1 MNNDN
6 NITSGFVEEDIS
18 LNDIGNISNI
28 VEFYSSNSGVS
39 RLLQGKRYGKLCVI
53 KALKKSY
60 CGDTFSEQLLRKEFA
75 IGYQLSHPHICR
87 TEGWEHFPNLGNC
100 ILMEYIDGI
109 SLHECI
115 EQKRLTKQLAYKWI
129 NELCQ
134 ALDYLHSKQIVHRD
148 LKPENI
154 LVTHNGSNIK
164 LIDFGLSDQ
173 DDFDVLKAPAGTR
186 YYLAP
191 EMLSE
196 KGKVDLRADIY
207 SLGVIIGEMAT
218 ILSDK
223 KLAAISRK
231 CTKTLPEKRYASA
244 LQVIEALNNRSY
256 SIMSWVWIATV
267 VTIVLCGY
275 FYFST
280 YKNTNSFQLP
290 IYTNIFINERCMDLL
305 RMKRIQLEQQN
316 VSSVEDSL
324 QLISELKK
332 CMEEVYPLPKQQQ
345 TESYKRQW
353 EYLLQEVENI
363 YSSTML
369 ENNPQ

>member
-1 MNNDN
+1 MKED

-60 CGDTFSEQLLRKEFA
+60 SGDTFSEQLLRKEFA

-134 ALDYLHSKQIVHRD
+134 ALDYLHSKQIIHRD

-154 LVTHNGSNIK
+154 LVTHNGNNIK

-196 KGKVDLRADIY
+196 GGKVDLRADIY

-218 ILSDK
+218 TLDDK

-231 CTKTLPEKRYASA
+231 CTKALPENRYSSA
-244 LQVIEALNNRSY
+244 LQIIDALNNRSY
-256 SIMSWVWIATV
+256 PMTSWVWIAA
-267 VTIVLCGY
+267 IVLIVLSGY

-324 QLISELKK
+324 QLISDLKK

>member
-1 MNNDN
+1 MKED

-60 CGDTFSEQLLRKEFA
+60 SGDTFSEQLLRKEFA

-134 ALDYLHSKQIVHRD
+134 ALDYLHSKQIIHRD

-154 LVTHNGSNIK
+154 LVTHNGNNIK

-196 KGKVDLRADIY
+196 GGKVDLRADIY

-218 ILSDK
+218 TLDDK

-231 CTKTLPEKRYASA
+231 CTKALPENRYSSA
-244 LQVIEALNNRSY
+244 LQIIDALNNRSY
-256 SIMSWVWIATV
+256 PMTSWVWIAA
-267 VTIVLCGY
+267 IVLIVLSGY

-316 VSSVEDSL
+316 VSPVEDSL
-324 QLISELKK
+324 QLISDLKK

-369 ENNPQ
+369 VNNPQ

>member
-1 MNNDN
+1 MKED

-60 CGDTFSEQLLRKEFA
+60 SGDTFSEQLLRKEFA

-154 LVTHNGSNIK
+154 LVTHNGNNIK

-218 ILSDK
+218 IL
-223 KLAAISRK
+223 I
-231 CTKTLPEKRYASA
+231 
-244 LQVIEALNNRSY
+244 
-256 SIMSWVWIATV
+256 
-267 VTIVLCGY
+267 G
-275 FYFST
+275 
-280 YKNTNSFQLP
+280 
-290 IYTNIFINERCMDLL
+290 
-305 RMKRIQLEQQN
+305 
-316 VSSVEDSL
+316 
-324 QLISELKK
+324 
-332 CMEEVYPLPKQQQ
+332 
-345 TESYKRQW
+345 
-353 EYLLQEVENI
+353 
-363 YSSTML
+363 
-369 ENNPQ
+369 

>member
-1 MNNDN
+1 
-6 NITSGFVEEDIS
+6 
-18 LNDIGNISNI
+18 
-28 VEFYSSNSGVS
+28 
-39 RLLQGKRYGKLCVI
+39 
-53 KALKKSY
+53 
-60 CGDTFSEQLLRKEFA
+60 
-75 IGYQLSHPHICR
+75 
-87 TEGWEHFPNLGNC
+87 
-100 ILMEYIDGI
+100 MEYIDGI
-109 SLHECI
+109 SLYEWI
-115 EQKRLTKQLAYKWI
+115 KQKRLTKQLAYKWI

-134 ALDYLHSKQIVHRD
+134 ALDYLHSKQIIHRD

-154 LVTHNGSNIK
+154 LVTHNGNNIK

-196 KGKVDLRADIY
+196 GGKVDLRADIY

-218 ILSDK
+218 TLDDK

-231 CTKTLPEKRYASA
+231 CTKALPEKRYSSA
-244 LQVIEALNNRSY
+244 LQIIDALNNRSY
-256 SIMSWVWIATV
+256 PITSWVWIAA
-267 VTIVLCGY
+267 IVLIVLSGY

-369 ENNPQ
+369 VNNPQ

>member
-1 MNNDN
+1 MKED

-60 CGDTFSEQLLRKEFA
+60 SGDTFSEQLLRKEFA

-134 ALDYLHSKQIVHRD
+134 ALDYLHSKQIIHRD

-154 LVTHNGSNIK
+154 LVTHNGNNIK

-196 KGKVDLRADIY
+196 GGKVDLRADIY

-218 ILSDK
+218 TLDDK
-223 KLAAISRK
+223 NLAAISRK
-231 CTKTLPEKRYASA
+231 CTKALPENRYSSA
-244 LQVIEALNNRSY
+244 LQIIDALNNRSY
-256 SIMSWVWIATV
+256 PMTSWVWIAA
-267 VTIVLCGY
+267 IVLIVLSGY

>member
-1 MNNDN
+1 MAEE
-6 NITSGFVEEDIS
+6 NITSGFVDEDINP
-18 LNDIGNISNI
+18 NDIGNISNV

-53 KALKKSY
+53 KTLKKSH
-60 CGDTFSEQLLRKEFA
+60 CGDTFSEQILRKEFA

-87 TEGWEHFPNLGNC
+87 TEGWEQFPNLGNC

-115 EQKRLTKQLAYKWI
+115 KQKRLTKQLAYKWI

-134 ALDYLHSKQIVHRD
+134 ALDYLHSKQIIHRD

-154 LVTHNGSNIK
+154 LVTHNGNNIK
-164 LIDFGLSDQ
+164 LIDFSLSDQ
-173 DDFDVLKAPAGTR
+173 DDFDVLKSPAGTR

-196 KGKVDLRADIY
+196 NGKVDLRADIY

-218 ILSDK
+218 ILNDN

-231 CTKTLPEKRYASA
+231 CTKILPEKRYASD

-256 SIMSWVWIATV
+256 PIISWGWVAAV
-267 VTIVLCGY
+267 VLMVVCGY
-275 FYFST
+275 FYFPT
-280 YKNTNSFQLP
+280 YKKSDVIQLP
-290 IYTNIFINERCMDLL
+290 VYTNISINERCMDLL
-305 RMKRIQLEQQN
+305 RMKRIQLKQQN

-353 EYLLQEVENI
+353 EYLLQEVEDI

-369 ENNPQ
+369 VNNPQ